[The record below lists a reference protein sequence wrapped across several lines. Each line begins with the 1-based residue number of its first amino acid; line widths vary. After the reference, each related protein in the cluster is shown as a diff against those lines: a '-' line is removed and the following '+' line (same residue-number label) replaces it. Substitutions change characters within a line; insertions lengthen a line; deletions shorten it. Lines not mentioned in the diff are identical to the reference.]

1 MTDLFQAD
9 DQSQIAAYIPGENNK
24 YKTLED
30 LTKGAYEKDRHISTI
45 EQENRELR
53 ATNLSLRDDNMT
65 KAKLEE
71 YVDQLTKSA
80 AAGSR
85 PTSDGTNPKPQD
97 APATFDPKQLE
108 PMFDKRIKEY
118 EASKTKEQ
126 NIRAVTDVLRERY
139 GHSYPEVLEKQTEEL
154 GLTKEAVNYL
164 AETAPRAFFKTLG
177 LDQPAQAE
185 SFSTPPRRS
194 AHFSP
199 RVEPERTWSYYDD
212 LQKKDPNTFRS
223 PKIQEQMLK
232 DYTRLGSKFEDGTF
246 LAYGQGSAF

>member
-1 MTDLFQAD
+1 MTDLFSND
-9 DQSQIAAYIPGENNK
+9 DQSQIAAYIPGEASK
-24 YKTLED
+24 YKSLDE
-30 LTKGAYEKDRHISTI
+30 LAKGAYEKDRHISTL

-53 ATNLSLRDDNMT
+53 STNLVLKEDNMT

-80 AAGSR
+80 SAGSR
-85 PTSDGTNPKPQD
+85 PTSDGTNPKPTD
-97 APATFDPKQLE
+97 VSPFDPRQLE

-126 NIRAVTDVLRERY
+126 NVKAVTDALRERY
-139 GHSYPEVLEKQTEEL
+139 GHSFPEVLQKQTEEL

-164 AETAPRAFFKTLG
+164 AETAPRAFFRTLG
-177 LDQPAQAE
+177 LDQPAQSE
-185 SFSTPPRRS
+185 TFETPPRRS
-194 AHFSP
+194 VHFSP
-199 RVEPERTWSYYDD
+199 KVEPERTWSYYDD

-232 DYTRLGSKFEDGTF
+232 DYTRLGPKFEDGNF
-246 LAYGQGSAF
+246 LAYGQQSAF

>member
-1 MTDLFQAD
+1 MTDLFTND
-9 DQSQIAAYIPGENNK
+9 DQSQIAAYIPSETSK
-24 YKTLED
+24 YKSLDE
-30 LTKGAYEKDRHISTI
+30 LAKGAYEKDRHITTL

-53 ATNLSLRDDNMT
+53 STNLLLKEDNMT

-80 AAGSR
+80 SASAR
-85 PTSDGTNPKPQD
+85 PTSDGTNPKPAD
-97 APATFDPKQLE
+97 VSPFDPRQLE

-126 NIRAVTDVLRERY
+126 NVKAVTDALKERY
-139 GHSYPEVLEKQTEEL
+139 GHSFPEVLQKQTEEL

-164 AETAPRAFFKTLG
+164 AETAPRAFFRTLG
-177 LDQPAQAE
+177 LDQAPQKE
-185 SFSTPPRRS
+185 SFDTPPRKS
-194 AHFSP
+194 VHFSP
-199 RVEPERTWSYYDD
+199 MAQPERTWAYYDD

-232 DYTRLGSKFEDGTF
+232 DYTRLGPKFEDGNF
-246 LAYGQGSAF
+246 LAYGQQSAF